1 MRRKFKVEKS
11 SVPILK
17 VETIR
22 KTYQNGDQTITA
34 LEDIS
39 FELAK
44 GEILAIMGS
53 SGSGKSTMLNILGAL
68 DEPDSGKIYL
78 EGEYKEEYSKE
89 PFATEMRKNYIG
101 FVFQNF
107 SLLQDLS
114 VRENVELPLILQGS
128 SVKQS
133 RKEVEEIVEMIGLKE
148 KTDSDIRNLSGGQQQ
163 RVAIAR
169 AVITKPRILL
179 ADEPTGNLDFN
190 TSKEIMELF
199 LKLREQ
205 IQQSIIIVTHDP
217 VIASY
222 ADRILFFHDG
232 RKKVEYQN
240 VENQDNFSN
249 ILEIFQNLEG
259 V

>member
-114 VRENVELPLILQGS
+114 VR
-128 SVKQS
+128 
-133 RKEVEEIVEMIGLKE
+133 
-148 KTDSDIRNLSGGQQQ
+148 
-163 RVAIAR
+163 
-169 AVITKPRILL
+169 
-179 ADEPTGNLDFN
+179 
-190 TSKEIMELF
+190 
-199 LKLREQ
+199 
-205 IQQSIIIVTHDP
+205 
-217 VIASY
+217 
-222 ADRILFFHDG
+222 
-232 RKKVEYQN
+232 
-240 VENQDNFSN
+240 
-249 ILEIFQNLEG
+249 
-259 V
+259 

>member
-1 MRRKFKVEKS
+1 MQEMIT
-11 SVPILK
+11 PILK
-17 VETIR
+17 VENIR
-22 KTYQNGDQTITA
+22 KVYKNGEQSITA
-34 LEDIS
+34 LEDVS
-39 FELAK
+39 FQIQK

-78 EGEYKEEYSKE
+78 EGNHEENYSKE
-89 PFATEMRKNYIG
+89 PFATEVRKNYIG
-101 FVFQNF
+101 FVFQDF

-114 VRENVELPLILQGS
+114 VRENVELPLILKGISQKENGA
-128 SVKQS
+128 
-133 RKEVEEIVEMIGLKE
+133 EVEKMIEMVGLKE
-148 KTDSDIRNLSGGQQQ
+148 KIDSDVRKLSGGQQQ

-169 AVITKPRILL
+169 AIITKPRILL

-190 TSKEIMELF
+190 TSKEIMKLF
-199 LKLREQ
+199 LTLRDK

-217 VIASY
+217 VVASY

-232 RKKVEYQN
+232 RQRLEHR
-240 VENQDNFSN
+240 NQEGKDNFSE
-249 ILEIFQNLEG
+249 ILAIFRELES

>member
-1 MRRKFKVEKS
+1 MESKT
-11 SVPILK
+11 PMLK
-17 VETIR
+17 VEHIK
-22 KTYQNGDQTITA
+22 KTYQNGEQSITA

-39 FELAK
+39 FQLEK

-53 SGSGKSTMLNILGAL
+53 SGSGKSTILNILGAL

-78 EGEYKEEYSKE
+78 EGKYEENYSKE

-101 FVFQNF
+101 FVFQDF

-114 VRENVELPLILQGS
+114 VRENVELPLILQGTLS
-128 SVKQS
+128 KESKQ
-133 RKEVEEIVEMIGLKE
+133 EVEKIIEMTGLKE
-148 KTDSDIRNLSGGQQQ
+148 KIDSDIRKLSGGQQQ

-199 LKLREQ
+199 LNLCKQ

-232 RKKVEYQN
+232 KKQVEYCN
-240 VENQDNFSN
+240 EEGKDNFSK
-249 ILEIFQNLEG
+249 ILEIFKELET
-259 V
+259 